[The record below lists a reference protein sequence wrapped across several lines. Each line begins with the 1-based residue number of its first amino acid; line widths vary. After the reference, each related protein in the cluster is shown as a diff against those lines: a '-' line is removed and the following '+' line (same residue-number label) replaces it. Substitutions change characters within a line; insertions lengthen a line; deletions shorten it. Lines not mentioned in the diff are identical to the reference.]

1 MCHFLILD
9 LTGKGNSL
17 DGNALQIFVS
27 SCGIIFTLIELGC
40 YLAIFHHLFTYDNG
54 TIARCLGKERI
65 RQRNRSHA
73 ITFLGQFCGF
83 LTELSFM
90 VIFTTIL
97 VVGESNTQLKALST
111 VMKFIEFGTLSMVEV
126 IASKSLRN
134 DFKETMFA
142 IIERVFF
149 SVVWF

>member
-1 MCHFLILD
+1 
-9 LTGKGNSL
+9 
-17 DGNALQIFVS
+17 
-27 SCGIIFTLIELGC
+27 
-40 YLAIFHHLFTYDNG
+40 
-54 TIARCLGKERI
+54 
-65 RQRNRSHA
+65 
-73 ITFLGQFCGF
+73 
-83 LTELSFM
+83 M

-97 VVGESNTQLKALST
+97 VVGESNTQFKALST

-126 IASKSLRN
+126 LASKSLRN